1 MTFKIKNGRFVFGIG
16 LVVLA
21 ASVLSVD
28 AIGGKATGF
37 VMAEGHEGGPP
48 VFEDVDANGNDLIER
63 EEGAEYFID
72 EYPNIEEYNA
82 EFDRVDVNGDGVV
95 DRGEFDAEIKG
106 QIERAE
112 ERAEDGMDLGE
123 GPLAPPGGG
132 DAGHPSAELI
142 EERNAELQTVV
153 DGISELLSGL
163 TVDETNAP
171 ALLPLLH
178 SFGPH
183 KGPKGG
189 PGPRGPKGPKG
200 GPRIELPEDVMDA
213 LAEIAQALERVHA
226 LEAELASHAGPK
238 GWDGSSSK

>member
-1 MTFKIKNGRFVFGIG
+1 MRFKFKNGRFVFGIG
-16 LVVLA
+16 LVALA
-21 ASVLSVD
+21 ASAFSVD
-28 AIGGKATGF
+28 AMSVSIDIGF
-37 VMAEGHEGGPP
+37 VQTEGGPF

-63 EEGAEYFID
+63 EEGAEFFDTYETLEAFD
-72 EYPNIEEYNA
+72 A
-82 EFDRVDVNGDGVV
+82 EFDRVDFNGDGVV
-95 DRGEFDAEIKG
+95 DRGEFDAEIKRQTEG
-106 QIERAE
+106 
-112 ERAEDGMDLGE
+112 GMDLGE
-123 GPLAPPGGG
+123 GPPPPGGEG

-163 TVDETNAP
+163 TVDESNAP

-213 LAEIAQALERVHA
+213 LAEIAQALERVHE
-226 LEAELASHAGPK
+226 LEAELAGHAGPQ
-238 GWDGSSSK
+238 GASGLGSK

>member
-16 LVVLA
+16 LVALA
-21 ASVLSVD
+21 ASALSVD
-28 AIGGKATGF
+28 AWGAKYGPGL
-37 VMAEGHEGGPP
+37 AEGHEGGPP

-63 EEGAEYFID
+63 EEGAEFFDIYETLEAFD
-72 EYPNIEEYNA
+72 V
-82 EFDRVDVNGDGVV
+82 EFDRVDVNGDGVI
-95 DRGEFDAEIKG
+95 DRVEFDAEIKRQTEG
-106 QIERAE
+106 
-112 ERAEDGMDLGE
+112 GMDLGE
-123 GPLAPPGGG
+123 GPLPPPGGEG

-183 KGPKGG
+183 KGSKGG

-200 GPRIELPEDVMDA
+200 GPRIELPEDVMNA

-238 GWDGSSSK
+238 GWDESSSK

>member
-1 MTFKIKNGRFVFGIG
+1 MRFKFKNGRFAFGIG
-16 LVVLA
+16 LVALT
-21 ASVLSVD
+21 ASAFSVD
-28 AIGGKATGF
+28 AMSVSFDMEIGFAQTGGKPFG
-37 VMAEGHEGGPP
+37 
-48 VFEDVDANGNDLIER
+48 FEDVDANGNDLIER
-63 EEGAEYFID
+63 EEGAEFFDIYETLEAFD
-72 EYPNIEEYNA
+72 V
-82 EFDRVDVNGDGVV
+82 EFDRVDVNGDGVI
-95 DRGEFDAEIKG
+95 DRVEFDAEIKRQTEG
-106 QIERAE
+106 
-112 ERAEDGMDLGE
+112 GMDLGE
-123 GPLAPPGGG
+123 GPLPPPGGEG

-189 PGPRGPKGPKG
+189 P
-200 GPRIELPEDVMDA
+200 RIELPEDVMDA
-213 LAEIAQALERVHA
+213 LAEIAQALERVHE

-238 GWDGSSSK
+238 GADGSSSK

>member
-1 MTFKIKNGRFVFGIG
+1 MSQIKNVGFVFWIG
-16 LVVLA
+16 LMVLG
-21 ASVLSVD
+21 ASAISVD
-28 AIGGKATGF
+28 AFGGKTGF
-37 VMAEGHEGGPP
+37 VTAEGHEGGPP

-63 EEGAEYFID
+63 EEGAEFFDTYETLEAFD
-72 EYPNIEEYNA
+72 A
-82 EFDRVDVNGDGVV
+82 EFDRVDFNGDGVV
-95 DRGEFDAEIKG
+95 DRGEFDAEIKRQTEG
-106 QIERAE
+106 
-112 ERAEDGMDLGE
+112 GMDLGE
-123 GPLAPPGGG
+123 GPPPPPGGG

-183 KGPKGG
+183 KGSKGG

-238 GWDGSSSK
+238 GCDESSSK

>member
-16 LVVLA
+16 LMALA
-21 ASVLSVD
+21 ASAFSVD
-28 AIGGKATGF
+28 AFGGKTGF
-37 VMAEGHEGGPP
+37 VTAEGHEGGPP

-63 EEGAEYFID
+63 EEGAEFFDTYETLEAFD
-72 EYPNIEEYNA
+72 A
-82 EFDRVDVNGDGVV
+82 EFDRVDFNGDDVV
-95 DRGEFDAEIKG
+95 DRGEFDAEIKRQTEG
-106 QIERAE
+106 
-112 ERAEDGMDLGE
+112 GMDLGE
-123 GPLAPPGGG
+123 GPPPPPGGEG

-213 LAEIAQALERVHA
+213 LAEIAQALERVHE
-226 LEAELASHAGPK
+226 LEAELAGHAGPQ
-238 GWDGSSSK
+238 GASGLGSK